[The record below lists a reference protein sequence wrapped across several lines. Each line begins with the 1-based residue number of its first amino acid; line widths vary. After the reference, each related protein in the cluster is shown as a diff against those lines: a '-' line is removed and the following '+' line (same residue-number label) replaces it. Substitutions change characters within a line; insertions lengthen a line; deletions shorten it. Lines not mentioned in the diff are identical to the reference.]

1 MFLLYKIESGKSVL
15 VSVCAETQDLLKNK
29 IILDRYCFSNL
40 IIYSLA
46 TNTSRSAYKR

>member
-1 MFLLYKIESGKSVL
+1 MLLLSKIQRGKSLL
-15 VSVCAETQDLLKNK
+15 VYVFAETNDLLKIK
-29 IILDRYCFSNL
+29 MILDRFCFSNL